1 MRTKMFYAIAI
12 AICGAVGMNSCT
24 KDYDDDLRIQRELIE
39 SNESNIKAELAA
51 YQTVIDNTIKQM
63 DIAYKN
69 SDEVIKQEMQAGFDL
84 AKRHLEEL
92 SNALN
97 TVKDELGAFK
107 GNYEEFKG
115 KYEEFKETVN
125 LALQFIETE
134 IDAINVKIADQDS
147 KITALDGRLI
157 TAEAAIADL
166 KAWKTL
172 AEGQLEELKN
182 SDTEN
187 KAAINDLEN
196 DVNTINSEI
205 SALETNYSNLEAAYK
220 AADDA
225 LAGRLDDFQTLVTTM
240 QSTLLENIADYK
252 DELKNAF
259 AEHKTAVQGELE
271 TLGTQLGGVVGN
283 VTTLTGR
290 ITDLEGKMSAA
301 EGDIDVV
308 EGKITAIETQMVAV
322 LTHTTDIANLKTNL
336 TVALRKIGALET
348 SLADKEAALKLLIKA
363 NDAAA
368 AANKTAIED
377 LEADIATL
385 NTNLG
390 DQRTELEAA
399 IAAAV
404 ANKVEQSDI
413 DNAINTLKADL
424 EGQITTAKTALES
437 QITTI
442 NGRLDALET
451 ADTQLGNRLT
461 TLEGKVANIE
471 NRIQAI
477 KWVPAFS
484 DGNLTLN
491 ATTDTGGAGAAAYTE
506 AKIEEQLYIT
516 CKDADIINKIV
527 APDSEYNVEVV
538 FNRVTASRAIEAS
551 PFGEPTVAEVVGTA
565 NVLQITL
572 VYDAGNLSD
581 LYTAYGSGPTTAL
594 TDMQIAIKISNTTTG
609 DMIMSEFAGVMIKND

>member
-1 MRTKMFYAIAI
+1 MTMRTKMFYAIAI

-39 SNESNIKAELAA
+39 SNESDIKAELAA

-271 TLGTQLGGVVGN
+271 SLGSQLGGVAGN

-290 ITDLEGKMSAA
+290 ITTLEGRIGAA
-301 EGDIDVV
+301 EGDIDEV
-308 EGKITAIETQMVAV
+308 EGKITAIETQMVVV

-336 TVALRKIGALET
+336 TTALGKIGALET

-363 NDAAA
+363 NEDAA

-390 DQRTELEAA
+390 NQRTELEAA
-399 IAAAV
+399 IATAV

-424 EGQITTAKTALES
+424 EGQITTAKTALEG

-442 NGRLDALET
+442 NGRLDALE
-451 ADTQLGNRLT
+451 AKDTELEGKLT

-477 KWVPAFS
+477 KWVPTFS

-491 ATTDTGGAGAAAYTE
+491 ATKDAPVSATTYTE

-516 CKDADIINKIV
+516 CNDADIINKIV
-527 APDSEYNVEVV
+527 AGNGYTVEVV
-538 FNRVTASRAIEAS
+538 FNRVAASRAIEAS
-551 PFGEPTVAEVVGTA
+551 PFGAVTVEAVPGVN
-565 NVLQITL
+565 NVLKITL
-572 VYDAGNLSD
+572 AYTDLSG
-581 LYTAYGSGPTTAL
+581 LFTTYNSFTAATL

-609 DMIMSEFAGVMIKND
+609 DMIMSEFAGVMIKNN

>member
-125 LALQFIETE
+125 LALQYIETE

-259 AEHKTAVQGELE
+259 AEHKNTVQNKLNEF
-271 TLGTQLGGVVGN
+271 GTQLGTVVSD
-283 VTTLTGR
+283 VATLTGR
-290 ITDLEGKMSAA
+290 ITTLEGRMGTA

-308 EGKITAIETQMVAV
+308 EGKITVLEAQMATVIS
-322 LTHTTDIANLKTNL
+322 HTTDIAGLKTNL
-336 TVALRKIGALET
+336 TAALGKIGALET
-348 SLADKEAALKLLIKA
+348 SLTDKEAALKLLIKD
-363 NDAAA
+363 NKDAA
-368 AANKTAIED
+368 AANKTAIEG
-377 LEADIATL
+377 LEADIETL

-399 IAAAV
+399 IATAV

-413 DNAINTLKADL
+413 DNAINALKANL
-424 EGQITTAKTALES
+424 EGQITTAKTALEG

-442 NGRLDALET
+442 NGRLDALE
-451 ADTQLGNRLT
+451 AKDTELEGKLT

-527 APDSEYNVEVV
+527 APDSEYNVEAV
-538 FNRVTASRAIEAS
+538 FNRVAASRAIEAS
-551 PFGEPTVAEVVGTA
+551 PFGAVTVEAVPGVD
-565 NVLQITL
+565 NVLKITL
-572 VYDAGNLSD
+572 AYTD
-581 LYTAYGSGPTTAL
+581 LAALFGTYGSGSTPTL

-609 DMIMSEFAGVMIKND
+609 DMIMSEFAGVMIKNN

>member
-39 SNESNIKAELAA
+39 NNESNIKAELAA

-92 SNALN
+92 GNALN
-97 TVKDELGAFK
+97 VVKDDLGAFK
-107 GNYEEFKG
+107 GN
-115 KYEEFKETVN
+115 YEEFKETVN
-125 LALQFIETE
+125 LALQVIETE

-220 AADDA
+220 AADLA
-225 LAGRLDDFQTLVTTM
+225 LTGRLDDFQTLVETM
-240 QSTLLENIADYK
+240 QSTLLENITAYK
-252 DELKNAF
+252 TDLQNAF
-259 AEHKTAVQGELE
+259 AEHKTAVEGELDALGAQ
-271 TLGTQLGGVVGN
+271 LGTVVSD
-283 VTTLTGR
+283 VATLTGK
-290 ITDLEGKMSAA
+290 ITTLEGRVGTA
-301 EGDIDVV
+301 
-308 EGKITAIETQMVAV
+308 EGKITVLEAQMATVIS
-322 LTHTTDIANLKTNL
+322 HTTDIADLKTNL
-336 TVALRKIGALET
+336 TTALGKIGALET
-348 SLADKEAALKLLIKA
+348 SLADKEAALQVLINA
-363 NDAAA
+363 NKDAA
-368 AANKTAIED
+368 AANKAEIET
-377 LEADIATL
+377 LKTEIATL
-385 NTNLG
+385 KTNLAE
-390 DQRTELEAA
+390 QKTELETA
-399 IAAAV
+399 IANAV

-413 DNAINTLKADL
+413 DSAINTLKTDL
-424 EGQITTAKTALES
+424 QGQID
-437 QITTI
+437 TI
-442 NGRLDALET
+442 NGTLT
-451 ADTQLGNRLT
+451 TLGNKDTELEGKLT
-461 TLEGKVANIE
+461 TLEGKVTNIE

-484 DGNLTLN
+484 DGKLTLN
-491 ATTDTGGAGAAAYTE
+491 AKKDTGGAAAYTE

-516 CKDADIINKIV
+516 CNDADIINKIV
-527 APDSEYNVEVV
+527 AGNGYTVEAV
-538 FNRVTASRAIEAS
+538 FNRVATSRAIEATS
-551 PFGEPTVAEVVGTA
+551 PFGAVTVEAVSGVN
-565 NVLQITL
+565 NVLKITME
-572 VYDAGNLSD
+572 YTDLSG
-581 LYTAYGSGPTTAL
+581 LFGTYGSGPTTAL

-609 DMIMSEFAGVMIKND
+609 DMIMSEFAGVMIKNN

>member
-220 AADDA
+220 AADVA

-290 ITDLEGKMSAA
+290 ITDLEGRMSAA

-322 LTHTTDIANLKTNL
+322 LTHTTDIADLKTNL
-336 TVALRKIGALET
+336 TVALGRIGALET
-348 SLADKEAALKLLIKA
+348 SLTDKEDALKLLIKA
-363 NDAAA
+363 NEDAA
-368 AANKTAIED
+368 AANKTAIEGLD
-377 LEADIATL
+377 AEINTL
-385 NTNLG
+385 KANLNN
-390 DQRTELEAA
+390 QKTELETA
-399 IAAAV
+399 IATAV

-424 EGQITTAKTALES
+424 EGQITTAKTALEG

-516 CKDADIINKIV
+516 CNDADIINKIV
-527 APDSEYNVEVV
+527 AGSDYTVEAV
-538 FNRVTASRAIEAS
+538 FNRVAASRAIEAS
-551 PFGEPTVAEVVGTA
+551 PFGAVTVEAVSGVN
-565 NVLQITL
+565 NVLKITME
-572 VYDAGNLSD
+572 YTDLSG
-581 LYTAYGSGPTTAL
+581 LFGTYGSGSTPTL

-609 DMIMSEFAGVMIKND
+609 DMIMSEFAGVMIKNN

>member
-69 SDEVIKQEMQAGFDL
+69 SDDVIKQEMQAGFDL

-92 SNALN
+92 GNALN
-97 TVKDELGAFK
+97 AVKDELGAFK

-125 LALQFIETE
+125 LALQYIETE

-196 DVNTINSEI
+196 DINTINSEI

-220 AADDA
+220 AADVA
-225 LAGRLDDFQTLVTTM
+225 LTGRLDGFETLVTNM
-240 QSTLLENIADYK
+240 QTALLDKIDVYRN
-252 DELKNAF
+252 ELKDAF
-259 AEHKTAVQGELE
+259 ADHKTAVEGELDA
-271 TLGTQLGGVVGN
+271 LGTQLGTVVSD
-283 VTTLTGR
+283 VATLTGK
-290 ITDLEGKMSAA
+290 ITTLEGRVGTA
-301 EGDIDVV
+301 
-308 EGKITAIETQMVAV
+308 EGKITALEAQMATVIS
-322 LTHTTDIANLKTNL
+322 HTTDIADLKTNL
-336 TVALRKIGALET
+336 TTALGKIGALET
-348 SLADKEAALKLLIKA
+348 SLADKEDALKLLIKA
-363 NDAAA
+363 NEDAA
-368 AANKTAIED
+368 AANKTAIEGLD
-377 LEADIATL
+377 ADIATL
-385 NTNLG
+385 NTNLAAQKT
-390 DQRTELEAA
+390 DLETA
-399 IAAAV
+399 IANAV
-404 ANKVEQSDI
+404 ADKVTTTALQSAI
-413 DNAINTLKADL
+413 DALKADL
-424 EGQITTAKTALES
+424 EG

-442 NGRLDALET
+442 NGRLDALE
-451 ADTQLGNRLT
+451 AKDTELEGKLT

-477 KWVPAFS
+477 KWVPAFT

-491 ATTDTGGAGAAAYTE
+491 ATKDVGGTTYAD

-516 CKDADIINKIV
+516 CNDADIINKIV
-527 APDSEYNVEVV
+527 AGSDYTVEAV
-538 FNRVTASRAIEAS
+538 FNRVAASRAIEAS
-551 PFGEPTVAEVVGTA
+551 PFGAVTVEAVPGVD
-565 NVLQITL
+565 NVLKITL
-572 VYDAGNLSD
+572 AYTD
-581 LYTAYGSGPTTAL
+581 LAALFGTYGGEVAPKL

-609 DMIMSEFAGVMIKND
+609 DMIMSEFAGVMIKNN

>member
-69 SDEVIKQEMQAGFDL
+69 SDEVIKQEMQSGFDL

-97 TVKDELGAFK
+97 TVKEDLGSLK
-107 GNYEEFKG
+107 GNYD
-115 KYEEFKETVN
+115 EFKETVN
-125 LALQFIETE
+125 LALQVIETE

-157 TAEAAIADL
+157 TAERTIEEL

-172 AEGQLEELKN
+172 AEGQLADLIRDN
-182 SDTEN
+182 
-187 KAAINDLEN
+187 AANETAIGNLRNDI
-196 DVNTINSEI
+196 NTINNEI
-205 SALETNYSNLEAAYK
+205 SALQTNYSSLKDAYK

-225 LAGRLDDFQTLVTTM
+225 LKERLDGFETLVTNM
-240 QSTLLENIADYK
+240 QTALLENITTHK
-252 DELKNAF
+252 TNLQNAF
-259 AEHKTAVQGELE
+259 AEHKNTVQNKLNEF
-271 TLGTQLGGVVGN
+271 GTQLGTVVSD
-283 VTTLTGR
+283 VATLTGR
-290 ITDLEGKMSAA
+290 ITTLEGRMGTA

-322 LTHTTDIANLKTNL
+322 LSHTTDIAGLKTNL
-336 TVALRKIGALET
+336 TAALGRIGTLET
-348 SLADKEAALKLLIKA
+348 SLTDKEAALKLLIKA
-363 NDAAA
+363 NEDAA
-368 AANKTAIED
+368 AANKTAIEG
-377 LEADIATL
+377 LEADIETL

-390 DQRTELEAA
+390 NQRTELEAA
-399 IAAAV
+399 IATAV

-413 DNAINTLKADL
+413 DNAINALKANL
-424 EGQITTAKTALES
+424 EGQITTAKTALEG
-437 QITTI
+437 QIATI

-477 KWVPAFS
+477 KWVPEFS

-491 ATTDTGGAGAAAYTE
+491 ATKDAGGTTYAD

-516 CKDADIINKIV
+516 CNDADIINKIV
-527 APDSEYNVEVV
+527 AGSDYTVEAV
-538 FNRVTASRAIEAS
+538 FNRVAASRAIEAS
-551 PFGEPTVAEVVGTA
+551 PFGAVTVEAVPGVD
-565 NVLQITL
+565 NVLKITL
-572 VYDAGNLSD
+572 AYTD
-581 LYTAYGSGPTTAL
+581 LAALFGTYGGEVAPKL

-609 DMIMSEFAGVMIKND
+609 DMIMSEFAGVMIKNN

>member
-1 MRTKMFYAIAI
+1 MTMRTKMFYAIAI

-39 SNESNIKAELAA
+39 SNESDIKAELAA

-92 SNALN
+92 GNALN
-97 TVKDELGAFK
+97 AVKDELGAFK

-220 AADDA
+220 AADVA
-225 LAGRLDDFQTLVTTM
+225 LTGRLDDFQTLVETM
-240 QSTLLENIADYK
+240 QTALLETITTHKTN
-252 DELKNAF
+252 LQNAF
-259 AEHKTAVQGELE
+259 AEHKNTVQNKLNEF
-271 TLGTQLGGVVGN
+271 GTQLGTVVSD
-283 VTTLTGR
+283 VATLTGR
-290 ITDLEGKMSAA
+290 ITTLEGKMSAA

-322 LTHTTDIANLKTNL
+322 LTHTTDIADLKTNL
-336 TVALRKIGALET
+336 TVALGKIGALET
-348 SLADKEAALKLLIKA
+348 SLADKEAALKLLIKD
-363 NDAAA
+363 NKDAAA
-368 AANKTAIED
+368 ANETAIEGLD
-377 LEADIATL
+377 AEINTL
-385 NTNLG
+385 KANLNN
-390 DQRTELEAA
+390 QKTELETA
-399 IAAAV
+399 IATAV

-413 DNAINTLKADL
+413 DNAINTLKTEL
-424 EGQITTAKTALES
+424 KGEITTVKNGLQGQITA
-437 QITTI
+437 I

-516 CKDADIINKIV
+516 CNDADIINKIV
-527 APDSEYNVEVV
+527 AGNGYAVEAV
-538 FNRVTASRAIEAS
+538 FNRVAASRAIEAS
-551 PFGEPTVAEVVGTA
+551 PFGAVTVEAVSGVN
-565 NVLQITL
+565 NVLKITME
-572 VYDAGNLSD
+572 YTDLSG
-581 LYTAYGSGPTTAL
+581 LFGTYGLGPTTAL

>member
-97 TVKDELGAFK
+97 TVKDELGVFK

-290 ITDLEGKMSAA
+290 INALEGKMSAA

-322 LTHTTDIANLKTNL
+322 LTHTTDIAGLKTNL
-336 TVALRKIGALET
+336 TAALGRIGTLET
-348 SLADKEAALKLLIKA
+348 SLTDKEAALKLLIKE
-363 NDAAA
+363 NKDAA
-368 AANKTAIED
+368 AANKAAIEG
-377 LEADIATL
+377 LKADIETL
-385 NTNLG
+385 NRNLA
-390 DQRTELEAA
+390 DQKTELVAA

-413 DNAINTLKADL
+413 DNAIDVLKTDL
-424 EGQITTAKTALES
+424 EGQITTAKTDLEG

-442 NGRLDALET
+442 NNTLT
-451 ADTQLGNRLT
+451 ALGNKDTELEGKLT
-461 TLEGKVANIE
+461 TLQGKITNIE

-484 DGNLTLN
+484 DGNLTLK
-491 ATTDTGGAGAAAYTE
+491 AKKEAGGAAYTE

-538 FNRVTASRAIEAS
+538 FNRVGTSRAIEES
-551 PFGEPTVAEVVGTA
+551 PFGEPTVAAVHGTA

-572 VYDAGNLSD
+572 AYTD
-581 LYTAYGSGPTTAL
+581 LAALFGTYGSGSTPTL

-609 DMIMSEFAGVMIKND
+609 DMIMSEFAGVMIKNN

>member
-92 SNALN
+92 GNALN
-97 TVKDELGAFK
+97 AVKDELGAFK

-125 LALQFIETE
+125 LALQYIETE

-196 DVNTINSEI
+196 DINTINSEI

-220 AADDA
+220 AADLA
-225 LAGRLDDFQTLVTTM
+225 LTGRLDDFQTLVETM
-240 QSTLLENIADYK
+240 QSTLLENITAYK
-252 DELKNAF
+252 TDLQNAF
-259 AEHKTAVQGELE
+259 AEHKTAVEGELDALGAQ
-271 TLGTQLGGVVGN
+271 LGTVVSD
-283 VTTLTGR
+283 VTALTGR
-290 ITDLEGKMSAA
+290 ITTLEGRIGTA

-308 EGKITAIETQMVAV
+308 EGKITALEAQMATVIS
-322 LTHTTDIANLKTNL
+322 HTTDIADLKTNL
-336 TVALRKIGALET
+336 TTALGKIGALET
-348 SLADKEAALKLLIKA
+348 SLADKEAALKLLIEA
-363 NDAAA
+363 NKDAA
-368 AANKTAIED
+368 AANKTAIEG

-385 NTNLG
+385 NTNLA
-390 DQRTELEAA
+390 DQRTALETA
-399 IAAAV
+399 ITNAV
-404 ANKVEQSDI
+404 ADKVTTTALQSAI
-413 DNAINTLKADL
+413 DALKADL
-424 EGQITTAKTALES
+424 EGQITNAKTALEG

-442 NGRLDALET
+442 NGRLDALE
-451 ADTQLGNRLT
+451 AKDTELEGKLT

-477 KWVPAFS
+477 KWVPAFT

-491 ATTDTGGAGAAAYTE
+491 AKKDDPVSATTYTE

-516 CKDADIINKIV
+516 CNDADIINKIV
-527 APDSEYNVEVV
+527 AGSDYTVEAV
-538 FNRVTASRAIEAS
+538 FNRVAASRAIEAS
-551 PFGEPTVAEVVGTA
+551 PFGAVTVEAVPGVN
-565 NVLQITL
+565 NVLKITME
-572 VYDAGNLSD
+572 YTDLSG
-581 LYTAYGSGPTTAL
+581 LFGTYGSGPTTAL

-609 DMIMSEFAGVMIKND
+609 DMIMSEFAGVMIKNN

>member
-39 SNESNIKAELAA
+39 NNESNIKAELAA

-97 TVKDELGAFK
+97 TVKEDLGSLK
-107 GNYEEFKG
+107 GNYD
-115 KYEEFKETVN
+115 EFKETVN
-125 LALQFIETE
+125 LALQVIETE

-220 AADDA
+220 AADLA
-225 LAGRLDDFQTLVTTM
+225 LTGRLDDFQTLVETM
-240 QSTLLENIADYK
+240 QSTLLENITAYK
-252 DELKNAF
+252 TDLQNAF
-259 AEHKTAVQGELE
+259 AEHKTAVEGELDALGAQ
-271 TLGTQLGGVVGN
+271 LGTVVSD
-283 VTTLTGR
+283 VTALTGR
-290 ITDLEGKMSAA
+290 ITTLEGRIGTA

-308 EGKITAIETQMVAV
+308 EGKITVLEAQMATVIS
-322 LTHTTDIANLKTNL
+322 HTTDIADLKTNL
-336 TVALRKIGALET
+336 TTALGKIGALET
-348 SLADKEAALKLLIKA
+348 SLADKEAALKLLIEA
-363 NDAAA
+363 NKDAA
-368 AANKTAIED
+368 AANKTAIEG

-385 NTNLG
+385 NTNLA
-390 DQRTELEAA
+390 DQRTALETA
-399 IAAAV
+399 ITNAV
-404 ANKVEQSDI
+404 ADKVTTTVLQSAI
-413 DNAINTLKADL
+413 DALKADL
-424 EGQITTAKTALES
+424 EGQITNAKTALEG

-442 NGRLDALET
+442 NGRLDALE
-451 ADTQLGNRLT
+451 AKDTELEGKLT

-491 ATTDTGGAGAAAYTE
+491 ATKDDPVSASAYTE

-516 CKDADIINKIV
+516 CNAADIINKIV
-527 APDSEYNVEVV
+527 AGNGYTVEAV
-538 FNRVTASRAIEAS
+538 FNRVAASRAIEAS
-551 PFGEPTVAEVVGTA
+551 PFGAVTVEAVLGVN
-565 NVLQITL
+565 NVLKITME
-572 VYDAGNLSD
+572 YTD
-581 LYTAYGSGPTTAL
+581 LPGLFGTYGSGPTTAL

-609 DMIMSEFAGVMIKND
+609 DMIMSEFAGVMIKNN

>member
-97 TVKDELGAFK
+97 TVKDELGVFK

-220 AADDA
+220 AADMA
-225 LAGRLDDFQTLVTTM
+225 LTGRLDDFQTLVTTM
-240 QSTLLENIADYK
+240 QSTLLENITAYK
-252 DELKNAF
+252 TELQNAF
-259 AEHKTAVQGELE
+259 ADHKTAVEGELDA
-271 TLGTQLGGVVGN
+271 LGTQLGTVVSD
-283 VTTLTGR
+283 VATLTGK
-290 ITDLEGKMSAA
+290 ITTLEGRVGTA
-301 EGDIDVV
+301 

-336 TVALRKIGALET
+336 TVALGKIGALET
-348 SLADKEAALKLLIKA
+348 SLADKEAALKLLIKD
-363 NDAAA
+363 NKDAAA
-368 AANKTAIED
+368 ANETAIEGLD
-377 LEADIATL
+377 AEINTL
-385 NTNLG
+385 KANLNN
-390 DQRTELEAA
+390 QKTELETA
-399 IAAAV
+399 IATAV

-413 DNAINTLKADL
+413 DNAINTLKTELKGEITTVKNDL
-424 EGQITTAKTALES
+424 QGQITA
-437 QITTI
+437 I

-491 ATTDTGGAGAAAYTE
+491 AKKDTGGAGAGTYTE

-516 CKDADIINKIV
+516 CKDADIIDKIV
-527 APDSEYNVEVV
+527 AAESNYNVEVV

-609 DMIMSEFAGVMIKND
+609 DMIMSEFAGVMIKNN

>member
-97 TVKDELGAFK
+97 AVKDELGAFK

-220 AADDA
+220 AADLA
-225 LAGRLDDFQTLVTTM
+225 LTGRLDDFQTLVETM
-240 QSTLLENIADYK
+240 QSTLLENITAYK
-252 DELKNAF
+252 TDLQNAF
-259 AEHKTAVQGELE
+259 AEHKTAVEGELDALGAQ
-271 TLGTQLGGVVGN
+271 LGTVVSD
-283 VTTLTGR
+283 VTALTGR
-290 ITDLEGKMSAA
+290 ITTLEGRIGTA

-308 EGKITAIETQMVAV
+308 EGKITALEAQMATVIS
-322 LTHTTDIANLKTNL
+322 HTTDIADLKTNL
-336 TVALRKIGALET
+336 TTALGKIGALET
-348 SLADKEAALKLLIKA
+348 SLADKEAALKLLIEA
-363 NDAAA
+363 NKDAA
-368 AANKTAIED
+368 AANKTAIEG

-385 NTNLG
+385 NTNLA
-390 DQRTELEAA
+390 DQRTALETA
-399 IAAAV
+399 ITNAV
-404 ANKVEQSDI
+404 ADKVTTTALQSAI
-413 DNAINTLKADL
+413 DALKADL
-424 EGQITTAKTALES
+424 EGQITNAKTALEG

-442 NGRLDALET
+442 NGRLDALE
-451 ADTQLGNRLT
+451 AKDTELEGKLT

-477 KWVPAFS
+477 KWVPAFT

-491 ATTDTGGAGAAAYTE
+491 ATKDVGGTTYAD

-516 CKDADIINKIV
+516 CNDADIINNIL
-527 APDSEYNVEVV
+527 AAESNYNVEVV

-551 PFGEPTVAEVVGTA
+551 PFGEPTVAEVTGTA

-581 LYTAYGSGPTTAL
+581 LYTAYGSETTATL

-609 DMIMSEFAGVMIKND
+609 DMIMSEFAGVMIKNI

>member
-39 SNESNIKAELAA
+39 NNESNIKAELAA

-92 SNALN
+92 GNALN
-97 TVKDELGAFK
+97 VVKDDLGAFK
-107 GNYEEFKG
+107 GN
-115 KYEEFKETVN
+115 YEEFKETVN
-125 LALQFIETE
+125 LALQVIETE

-220 AADDA
+220 AADLA
-225 LAGRLDDFQTLVTTM
+225 LTGRLDDFQTLVETM
-240 QSTLLENIADYK
+240 QSTLLENITAYK
-252 DELKNAF
+252 TDLQNAF
-259 AEHKTAVQGELE
+259 AEHKTAVEGELDALGAQ
-271 TLGTQLGGVVGN
+271 LGTVVSD
-283 VTTLTGR
+283 VATLTGK
-290 ITDLEGKMSAA
+290 ITTLEGRVGTA
-301 EGDIDVV
+301 
-308 EGKITAIETQMVAV
+308 EGKITVLEAQMATVIS
-322 LTHTTDIANLKTNL
+322 HTTDIADLKTNL
-336 TVALRKIGALET
+336 TTALGKIGALET
-348 SLADKEAALKLLIKA
+348 SLADKEAALKLLIEA
-363 NDAAA
+363 NKDAA
-368 AANKTAIED
+368 AANKTAIEG

-385 NTNLG
+385 NTNLA
-390 DQRTELEAA
+390 DQRTALETA
-399 IAAAV
+399 ITNAV
-404 ANKVEQSDI
+404 ADKVTTTALQSAI
-413 DNAINTLKADL
+413 DALKADL
-424 EGQITTAKTALES
+424 EGQITTAKNDLEG

-442 NGRLDALET
+442 NGRLDALE
-451 ADTQLGNRLT
+451 AKDTELEGKLT

-477 KWVPAFS
+477 KWVPEFS
-484 DGNLTLN
+484 DGNLTLKATKDN
-491 ATTDTGGAGAAAYTE
+491 PVSATTYTE

-516 CKDADIINKIV
+516 CNDADIINKIV
-527 APDSEYNVEVV
+527 AGNGYTVEAV
-538 FNRVTASRAIEAS
+538 FNRVAASRAIEAS
-551 PFGEPTVAEVVGTA
+551 PFGAPTVAEVTGTA
-565 NVLQITL
+565 NVLKITL
-572 VYDAGNLSD
+572 LYKADNLAA
-581 LYTAYGSGPTTAL
+581 LFTTYGSASTATL

-609 DMIMSEFAGVMIKND
+609 DMIMSEFAGIMIKNN

>member
-92 SNALN
+92 GNALN
-97 TVKDELGAFK
+97 AVKDELGAFK

-125 LALQFIETE
+125 LALQYIETE

-240 QSTLLENIADYK
+240 QSTLLDKIDVYRN
-252 DELKNAF
+252 ELKDAF
-259 AEHKTAVQGELE
+259 AAHKTAVQGELE

-290 ITDLEGKMSAA
+290 INALEGKMSAA

-308 EGKITAIETQMVAV
+308 EGKITALETQMATVIS
-322 LTHTTDIANLKTNL
+322 HTTDIANLKTNL
-336 TVALRKIGALET
+336 TAALGKIGALET

-363 NDAAA
+363 NEDAA
-368 AANKTAIED
+368 AANKTAIEG

-385 NTNLG
+385 NTNLAAQKT
-390 DQRTELEAA
+390 DLETA
-399 IAAAV
+399 IANAD
-404 ANKVEQSDI
+404 KVTTTALQSAI
-413 DNAINTLKADL
+413 DALKADL
-424 EGQITTAKTALES
+424 EG

-442 NGRLDALET
+442 NGRLDALE
-451 ADTQLGNRLT
+451 AKDTELEGKLT

-477 KWVPAFS
+477 KWVPAFT

-491 ATTDTGGAGAAAYTE
+491 ATKDVGGTTYAD

-516 CKDADIINKIV
+516 CNDADIINKIV
-527 APDSEYNVEVV
+527 AGSDYTVEAV
-538 FNRVTASRAIEAS
+538 FNRVAASRAIEAS
-551 PFGEPTVAEVVGTA
+551 PFGAVTVEAVPGVD
-565 NVLQITL
+565 NVLKITL
-572 VYDAGNLSD
+572 AYTD
-581 LYTAYGSGPTTAL
+581 LAALFGTYGGEVAPKL

-609 DMIMSEFAGVMIKND
+609 DMIMSEFAGVMIKNN

>member
-290 ITDLEGKMSAA
+290 INALEGKMSAA

-308 EGKITAIETQMVAV
+308 EGKITALETQMATVIS
-322 LTHTTDIANLKTNL
+322 HTTDIANLKTNL
-336 TVALRKIGALET
+336 TVALGKIGALET

-363 NDAAA
+363 NEDAA

-413 DNAINTLKADL
+413 NDAINTLKTDL
-424 EGQITTAKTALES
+424 EGQITTAKTDLEGR
-437 QITTI
+437 ITTI
-442 NGRLDALET
+442 NNTLT
-451 ADTQLGNRLT
+451 TLGNKDTELEGKLT

-477 KWVPAFS
+477 KWVPAFT

-491 ATTDTGGAGAAAYTE
+491 ATKDTGGAAAYTE

-516 CKDADIINKIV
+516 CNDADIINNIL
-527 APDSEYNVEVV
+527 AAESNYNVEVV

-609 DMIMSEFAGVMIKND
+609 DMIMSEFAGVMIKNN

>member
-97 TVKDELGAFK
+97 TVKDELGVFK

-290 ITDLEGKMSAA
+290 ITDLEGRMSAA

-322 LTHTTDIANLKTNL
+322 LTHTTDIADLKTNL
-336 TVALRKIGALET
+336 TVALGKIGALET

-363 NDAAA
+363 NEDAA
-368 AANKTAIED
+368 AANKTAIEGLD
-377 LEADIATL
+377 AEINTL
-385 NTNLG
+385 KANLNN
-390 DQRTELEAA
+390 QKTELETA
-399 IAAAV
+399 IATAV

-413 DNAINTLKADL
+413 DNAINTLKTELKGEITTVKNDL
-424 EGQITTAKTALES
+424 QGQITA
-437 QITTI
+437 I

-477 KWVPAFS
+477 KWVPAFT

-516 CKDADIINKIV
+516 CNDADIINKIV
-527 APDSEYNVEVV
+527 AGNGYAVEAV
-538 FNRVTASRAIEAS
+538 FNRVAASRAIEAS
-551 PFGEPTVAEVVGTA
+551 PFGAVTVEAVSGVN
-565 NVLQITL
+565 NVLKITME
-572 VYDAGNLSD
+572 YTDLSG
-581 LYTAYGSGPTTAL
+581 LFGTYGSGSTTAL

-609 DMIMSEFAGVMIKND
+609 DMIMSEFAGVMIKNN

>member
-92 SNALN
+92 GNALN
-97 TVKDELGAFK
+97 AVKDELGAFK

-125 LALQFIETE
+125 LALQYIETE

-196 DVNTINSEI
+196 DINTINSEI

-220 AADDA
+220 AADVA
-225 LAGRLDDFQTLVTTM
+225 LTGRLDDFQTLVTTM
-240 QSTLLENIADYK
+240 QSTLLENITAYK
-252 DELKNAF
+252 TELKNAF
-259 AEHKTAVQGELE
+259 DEHKAAVQDKLNDFGS
-271 TLGTQLGGVVGN
+271 QLGDVIAD
-283 VTTLTGR
+283 VTTLTGK
-290 ITDLEGKMSAA
+290 IAGLEGRMGTAESDIAA
-301 EGDIDVV
+301 L
-308 EGKITAIETQMVAV
+308 ETQMATV
-322 LTHTTDIANLKTNL
+322 LGYATDITSLRNDL
-336 TVALRKIGALET
+336 TIAVGRISALET
-348 SLADKEAALKLLIKA
+348 NLATKEAALQVLINA
-363 NDAAA
+363 NKDAA
-368 AANKTAIED
+368 AANKAEIET
-377 LEADIATL
+377 LKTEIATL
-385 NTNLG
+385 KTNLAE
-390 DQRTELEAA
+390 QKTELETA
-399 IAAAV
+399 IANAV

-413 DNAINTLKADL
+413 DSAINTLKTDL
-424 EGQITTAKTALES
+424 QGQID
-437 QITTI
+437 TI
-442 NGRLDALET
+442 NGTLT
-451 ADTQLGNRLT
+451 TLGNKDTELGNKLT
-461 TLEGKVANIE
+461 TLESKVTNIE

-491 ATTDTGGAGAAAYTE
+491 AKKDTGGTGSGTYTE

-538 FNRVTASRAIEAS
+538 FNRVGTSRAIEAS
-551 PFGEPTVAEVVGTA
+551 PFGEPTVEADTD
-565 NVLQITL
+565 NVLKITL
-572 VYDAGNLSD
+572 EYTGNLSD
-581 LYTAYGSGPTTAL
+581 LYTTYGSETAATL
-594 TDMQIAIKISNTTTG
+594 TEMQIAIKISNTTTG
-609 DMIMSEFAGVMIKND
+609 DMIMSEFAGVMIKNI

>member
-92 SNALN
+92 GNALN
-97 TVKDELGAFK
+97 AVKDELGAFK

-125 LALQFIETE
+125 LALQYIETE
-134 IDAINVKIADQDS
+134 IDAINRKIADQDN

-240 QSTLLENIADYK
+240 QSTLLENITAYK
-252 DELKNAF
+252 TELKNAF
-259 AEHKTAVQGELE
+259 DEHKAAVQDKLNDFGS
-271 TLGTQLGGVVGN
+271 QLGDVIAD
-283 VTTLTGR
+283 VTTLTGK
-290 ITDLEGKMSAA
+290 IAGLEGRMGTAESDIAA
-301 EGDIDVV
+301 L
-308 EGKITAIETQMVAV
+308 ETQMATV
-322 LTHTTDIANLKTNL
+322 LGYATDITSLRNDL
-336 TVALRKIGALET
+336 TIAVGRISALET
-348 SLADKEAALKLLIKA
+348 NLATKEAALQVLINA
-363 NDAAA
+363 NKDAA
-368 AANKTAIED
+368 AANKAEIET
-377 LEADIATL
+377 LKTEIATL
-385 NTNLG
+385 KTNLAE
-390 DQRTELEAA
+390 QKTELETA
-399 IAAAV
+399 IANAV

-413 DNAINTLKADL
+413 DSAINTLKTDL
-424 EGQITTAKTALES
+424 QGQID
-437 QITTI
+437 TI
-442 NGRLDALET
+442 NGTLT
-451 ADTQLGNRLT
+451 TLGNKDTELEGKLT
-461 TLEGKVANIE
+461 TLEGKVTNIE

-477 KWVPAFS
+477 KWVPAFT

-491 ATTDTGGAGAAAYTE
+491 ATKDVGGTTYAD

-516 CKDADIINKIV
+516 CNDADIINKIV
-527 APDSEYNVEVV
+527 AGSDYTVEAV
-538 FNRVTASRAIEAS
+538 FNRVAASRAIEAS
-551 PFGEPTVAEVVGTA
+551 PFGAVTVEAVPGVD
-565 NVLQITL
+565 NVLKITL
-572 VYDAGNLSD
+572 AYTD
-581 LYTAYGSGPTTAL
+581 LAALFGTYGGEVAPKL

-609 DMIMSEFAGVMIKND
+609 DMIMSEFAGVMIKNN

>member
-92 SNALN
+92 GNALN
-97 TVKDELGAFK
+97 AVKDELGAFK

-125 LALQFIETE
+125 LALQYIETE

-196 DVNTINSEI
+196 DINTINSEI

-220 AADDA
+220 AADMA
-225 LAGRLDDFQTLVTTM
+225 LTGRLDDFQTLVKTM
-240 QSTLLENIADYK
+240 QTTLLDKIDVYRN
-252 DELKNAF
+252 ELKDAF
-259 AEHKTAVQGELE
+259 AAHKTAVQGELE
-271 TLGTQLGGVVGN
+271 TLGTQLGVVVGN

-290 ITDLEGKMSAA
+290 ITDLEGRMSAA

-308 EGKITAIETQMVAV
+308 EGKITAIETQMATVIS
-322 LTHTTDIANLKTNL
+322 HTTDIANLKTNL
-336 TVALRKIGALET
+336 TAALGKIGALET

-363 NDAAA
+363 NEDAA

-385 NTNLG
+385 NTNLAAQKT
-390 DQRTELEAA
+390 DLETA
-399 IAAAV
+399 IANAV
-404 ANKVEQSDI
+404 ADKVTTTALQS
-413 DNAINTLKADL
+413 AINALKADL
-424 EGQITTAKTALES
+424 EG

-442 NGRLDALET
+442 NGRLDALE
-451 ADTQLGNRLT
+451 AKDTELEGKLT

-477 KWVPAFS
+477 KWVPAFT

-491 ATTDTGGAGAAAYTE
+491 ATKDVGGTTYAD

-516 CKDADIINKIV
+516 CNDADIINKIV
-527 APDSEYNVEVV
+527 AGSDYTVEAV
-538 FNRVTASRAIEAS
+538 FNRVAASRAIEAS
-551 PFGEPTVAEVVGTA
+551 PFGAVTVEAVPGVD
-565 NVLQITL
+565 NVLKITL
-572 VYDAGNLSD
+572 AYTD
-581 LYTAYGSGPTTAL
+581 LAALFGTYGGEVAPKL

-609 DMIMSEFAGVMIKND
+609 DMIMSEFAGVMIKNN

>member
-196 DVNTINSEI
+196 DINTINSGI

-220 AADDA
+220 AADVA
-225 LAGRLDDFQTLVTTM
+225 LTGRLDDFQTLVETM
-240 QSTLLENIADYK
+240 QTALLETITTHKTN
-252 DELKNAF
+252 LQNAF
-259 AEHKTAVQGELE
+259 AEHKNTVQNKLNEF
-271 TLGTQLGGVVGN
+271 GTQLGTVVSD
-283 VTTLTGR
+283 VATLTGR
-290 ITDLEGKMSAA
+290 ITTLEGRMGTA

-322 LTHTTDIANLKTNL
+322 LTHTTDIADLKTNL
-336 TVALRKIGALET
+336 TVALGRIGALET
-348 SLADKEAALKLLIKA
+348 SLTDKEDALKLLIEA
-363 NDAAA
+363 NKGAA
-368 AANKTAIED
+368 AANKTAIEG

-385 NTNLG
+385 NTNLVA
-390 DQRTELEAA
+390 QKTELETA
-399 IAAAV
+399 
-404 ANKVEQSDI
+404 I
-413 DNAINTLKADL
+413 DNAVADKVTTSNLQSAIDALKTDL
-424 EGQITTAKTALES
+424 EGQITTAKTALEG

-442 NGRLDALET
+442 NGRLDALE
-451 ADTQLGNRLT
+451 AKDTELEGKLT
-461 TLEGKVANIE
+461 TLEGKVASIE

-516 CKDADIINKIV
+516 CNDADIINKIV
-527 APDSEYNVEVV
+527 AGNGYTVEAV
-538 FNRVTASRAIEAS
+538 FNRVATSRAIEATS
-551 PFGEPTVAEVVGTA
+551 PFGAVTVEAVSGVN
-565 NVLQITL
+565 NVLKITME
-572 VYDAGNLSD
+572 YTDLSG
-581 LYTAYGSGPTTAL
+581 LFGTYGSGSTPTL

-609 DMIMSEFAGVMIKND
+609 DMIMSEFAGVMIKNN

>member
-39 SNESNIKAELAA
+39 NNESNIKAELTA

-92 SNALN
+92 GNALN
-97 TVKDELGAFK
+97 AVKDELGAFK

-125 LALQFIETE
+125 LALQYIETE

-271 TLGTQLGGVVGN
+271 SLGSQLGGVVGN

-336 TVALRKIGALET
+336 TVALGKIGALET

-363 NDAAA
+363 NEDAA

-390 DQRTELEAA
+390 NQRTELEAA
-399 IAAAV
+399 IATAV

-424 EGQITTAKTALES
+424 EGQITNAKTALEG

-442 NGRLDALET
+442 NGRLDALE
-451 ADTQLGNRLT
+451 AKDTELGNKLT

-491 ATTDTGGAGAAAYTE
+491 ATKDDPVSASAYTE

-516 CKDADIINKIV
+516 CNAADIINKIV
-527 APDSEYNVEVV
+527 AGNGYTVEAV
-538 FNRVTASRAIEAS
+538 FNRVAASRAIEAS
-551 PFGEPTVAEVVGTA
+551 PFGAVTVEAVPGVD
-565 NVLQITL
+565 NVLKITL
-572 VYDAGNLSD
+572 AYTDLPGLFGTYAGEI
-581 LYTAYGSGPTTAL
+581 APKL
-594 TDMQIAIKISNTTTG
+594 TDMQIAIRISNTTTG
-609 DMIMSEFAGVMIKND
+609 DMIMSEFAGVMIKNN

>member
-92 SNALN
+92 GNALN
-97 TVKDELGAFK
+97 AVKDELGAFK

-125 LALQFIETE
+125 LALQYIETE

-240 QSTLLENIADYK
+240 QSTLLENITAYK
-252 DELKNAF
+252 TELQNAF
-259 AEHKTAVQGELE
+259 ADHKTAVEGELDA
-271 TLGTQLGGVVGN
+271 LGTQLGTVVSD
-283 VTTLTGR
+283 VATLTGK
-290 ITDLEGKMSAA
+290 ITTLEGRVGTA
-301 EGDIDVV
+301 
-308 EGKITAIETQMVAV
+308 EGKITALEAQMATVIS
-322 LTHTTDIANLKTNL
+322 HTTDIADLKTNL
-336 TVALRKIGALET
+336 TAALGKIGALET

-363 NDAAA
+363 NEDAA
-368 AANKTAIED
+368 AANKTAIEG

-385 NTNLG
+385 NTNLAAQKT
-390 DQRTELEAA
+390 DLETA
-399 IAAAV
+399 IANAV
-404 ANKVEQSDI
+404 ADKVTTTALQSAI
-413 DNAINTLKADL
+413 DALKADL
-424 EGQITTAKTALES
+424 EG

-442 NGRLDALET
+442 NGRLDALE
-451 ADTQLGNRLT
+451 AKDTELEGKLT

-477 KWVPAFS
+477 KWVPAFT

-491 ATTDTGGAGAAAYTE
+491 ATKDVGGTTYTE

-516 CKDADIINKIV
+516 CNDADIINKIV
-527 APDSEYNVEVV
+527 AGNGYTVEAV
-538 FNRVTASRAIEAS
+538 FNRVAASRAIEAS
-551 PFGEPTVAEVVGTA
+551 PFGAVTVEAVPGVD
-565 NVLQITL
+565 NVLKITL
-572 VYDAGNLSD
+572 AYTD
-581 LYTAYGSGPTTAL
+581 LAVLFGTYGGEVAPKL

-609 DMIMSEFAGVMIKND
+609 DMIMSEFAGVMIKNN

>member
-92 SNALN
+92 GNALN
-97 TVKDELGAFK
+97 AVKDELGAFK

-125 LALQFIETE
+125 LALQYIETE

-290 ITDLEGKMSAA
+290 ITDLEGRMSAA

-308 EGKITAIETQMVAV
+308 EGKITALETQMATVIS
-322 LTHTTDIANLKTNL
+322 HTTDIANLKTNL
-336 TVALRKIGALET
+336 TAALGKIGALET

-363 NDAAA
+363 NEDAA
-368 AANKTAIED
+368 AANKTAIEG

-385 NTNLG
+385 NTNLAAQKT
-390 DQRTELEAA
+390 DLETA
-399 IAAAV
+399 IANAV
-404 ANKVEQSDI
+404 ADKVTTTALQSAI
-413 DNAINTLKADL
+413 DALKADL
-424 EGQITTAKTALES
+424 EG

-442 NGRLDALET
+442 NGRLDALE
-451 ADTQLGNRLT
+451 AKDTELEGKLT

-477 KWVPAFS
+477 KWVPAFT

-491 ATTDTGGAGAAAYTE
+491 ATKDVGGTTYAD

-516 CKDADIINKIV
+516 CNDADIINKIV
-527 APDSEYNVEVV
+527 AGSDYTVEAV
-538 FNRVTASRAIEAS
+538 FNRVAASRAIEAS
-551 PFGEPTVAEVVGTA
+551 PFGAVTVEAVPGVD
-565 NVLQITL
+565 NVLKITL
-572 VYDAGNLSD
+572 AYTD
-581 LYTAYGSGPTTAL
+581 LAALFGTYGGEVASKL

-609 DMIMSEFAGVMIKND
+609 DMIMSEFAGVMIKNI

>member
-69 SDEVIKQEMQAGFDL
+69 SDDVIKQEMQAGFDL

-92 SNALN
+92 GNALN
-97 TVKDELGAFK
+97 AVKDELGAFK

-125 LALQFIETE
+125 LALQYIETE

-147 KITALDGRLI
+147 KITALGGRLI

-196 DVNTINSEI
+196 DINTINSEI

-220 AADDA
+220 AADVA
-225 LAGRLDDFQTLVTTM
+225 LTGRLDGFETM
-240 QSTLLENIADYK
+240 QTALLENITDYK
-252 DELKNAF
+252 DELKIAF
-259 AEHKTAVQGELE
+259 ADHKTAVEGELDA
-271 TLGTQLGGVVGN
+271 LGTQLGTVVSD
-283 VTTLTGR
+283 VATLTGK
-290 ITDLEGKMSAA
+290 ITTLEGRVGTA
-301 EGDIDVV
+301 
-308 EGKITAIETQMVAV
+308 EGKITALEAQMATVIS
-322 LTHTTDIANLKTNL
+322 HTTDIADLKTNL
-336 TVALRKIGALET
+336 TAALGKIGALET

-363 NDAAA
+363 NEDAA
-368 AANKTAIED
+368 AANKTAIEG

-385 NTNLG
+385 NTNLAAQKT
-390 DQRTELEAA
+390 DLETA
-399 IAAAV
+399 IANAV
-404 ANKVEQSDI
+404 ADKVTTTALQSAI
-413 DNAINTLKADL
+413 DALKADL
-424 EGQITTAKTALES
+424 EGQITTAKTALEG

-461 TLEGKVANIE
+461 TLEGKVTNIE

-491 ATTDTGGAGAAAYTE
+491 ATKDVGGTTYAD

-516 CKDADIINKIV
+516 CNDADIINKIV
-527 APDSEYNVEVV
+527 AGNGYTVEAV
-538 FNRVTASRAIEAS
+538 FNRVAASRAIEAS
-551 PFGEPTVAEVVGTA
+551 PFGAVTVEAVPGVD
-565 NVLQITL
+565 NVLKITL
-572 VYDAGNLSD
+572 AYTD
-581 LYTAYGSGPTTAL
+581 LAALFGTYGGEVAPKL

-609 DMIMSEFAGVMIKND
+609 DMIMSEFAGVMIKNN

>member
-97 TVKDELGAFK
+97 TVKEDLGSLK
-107 GNYEEFKG
+107 GNYD
-115 KYEEFKETVN
+115 EFKETVN
-125 LALQFIETE
+125 LALQVIETE

-220 AADDA
+220 AADMA
-225 LAGRLDDFQTLVTTM
+225 LTGRLDDFQTLVTTM
-240 QSTLLENIADYK
+240 QSTLLENITAYK
-252 DELKNAF
+252 TELQNAF
-259 AEHKTAVQGELE
+259 ADHKTAVEGELDA
-271 TLGTQLGGVVGN
+271 LGTQLGTVVSE
-283 VTTLTGR
+283 VATLTGK
-290 ITDLEGKMSAA
+290 ITTLEGRVGTA
-301 EGDIDVV
+301 
-308 EGKITAIETQMVAV
+308 EGKIIALEAQMATVIS
-322 LTHTTDIANLKTNL
+322 HTTDIADLKTNL
-336 TVALRKIGALET
+336 TAALGKIGALET

-363 NDAAA
+363 NEDAA
-368 AANKTAIED
+368 AANKTAIEG

-385 NTNLG
+385 NTNLAAQKT
-390 DQRTELEAA
+390 DLETA
-399 IAAAV
+399 IANAV
-404 ANKVEQSDI
+404 ADKVTTTALQSAI
-413 DNAINTLKADL
+413 DALKADL
-424 EGQITTAKTALES
+424 EG

-442 NGRLDALET
+442 NGRLDALE
-451 ADTQLGNRLT
+451 AKDTE
-461 TLEGKVANIE
+461 LEGKVANIE

-477 KWVPAFS
+477 KWVPAFT

-491 ATTDTGGAGAAAYTE
+491 ATKDVGGTTYAD

-516 CKDADIINKIV
+516 CNDADIINKIV
-527 APDSEYNVEVV
+527 AGNGYAVEAV
-538 FNRVTASRAIEAS
+538 FNRVAASRAIEAS
-551 PFGEPTVAEVVGTA
+551 PFGAVTVEAVPGVD
-565 NVLQITL
+565 NVLKITL
-572 VYDAGNLSD
+572 AYTD
-581 LYTAYGSGPTTAL
+581 LAALFGTYGGEVAPKL

-609 DMIMSEFAGVMIKND
+609 DMIMSEFAGVMIKNN

>member
-1 MRTKMFYAIAI
+1 MTMRTKMFYAIAI

-97 TVKDELGAFK
+97 TVKEDLGSLK
-107 GNYEEFKG
+107 GNYD
-115 KYEEFKETVN
+115 EFKETVN
-125 LALQFIETE
+125 LALQVIETE

-220 AADDA
+220 AADMA
-225 LAGRLDDFQTLVTTM
+225 LTGRLDDFQTLVTTM
-240 QSTLLENIADYK
+240 QSTLLENITAYK
-252 DELKNAF
+252 TELQNAF
-259 AEHKTAVQGELE
+259 ADHKTAVEGELDA
-271 TLGTQLGGVVGN
+271 LGTQLGTVVSD
-283 VTTLTGR
+283 VATLTGK
-290 ITDLEGKMSAA
+290 ITTLEGRVGTA
-301 EGDIDVV
+301 
-308 EGKITAIETQMVAV
+308 EGKITALEAQMATVIS
-322 LTHTTDIANLKTNL
+322 HTTDIADLKTNL
-336 TVALRKIGALET
+336 TAALGKIGALET

-363 NDAAA
+363 NEDAA

-399 IAAAV
+399 IATAV

-413 DNAINTLKADL
+413 DNAINTLKTELKGEITTVKNDL
-424 EGQITTAKTALES
+424 QGQITA
-437 QITTI
+437 I

-516 CKDADIINKIV
+516 CNDADIINKIV
-527 APDSEYNVEVV
+527 AGSDYTVEAV
-538 FNRVTASRAIEAS
+538 FNRVAASRAIEAS
-551 PFGEPTVAEVVGTA
+551 PFGAVTVEAVSGVN
-565 NVLQITL
+565 NVLKITME
-572 VYDAGNLSD
+572 YTDLSG
-581 LYTAYGSGPTTAL
+581 LFGTYGSGSTPTL

-609 DMIMSEFAGVMIKND
+609 DMIMSEFAGVMIKNN

>member
-1 MRTKMFYAIAI
+1 MTMRTKMFYAIAI

-97 TVKDELGAFK
+97 TVKEDLGSLK
-107 GNYEEFKG
+107 GNYD
-115 KYEEFKETVN
+115 EFKETVN
-125 LALQFIETE
+125 LALQVIETE

-220 AADDA
+220 AADMA
-225 LAGRLDDFQTLVTTM
+225 LTGRLDDFQTLVTTM
-240 QSTLLENIADYK
+240 QSTLLENITAYK
-252 DELKNAF
+252 TELQNAF
-259 AEHKTAVQGELE
+259 ADHKTAVEGELDA
-271 TLGTQLGGVVGN
+271 LGTQLGTVVSD
-283 VTTLTGR
+283 VATLTGK
-290 ITDLEGKMSAA
+290 ITTLEGRVGTA
-301 EGDIDVV
+301 

-336 TVALRKIGALET
+336 TVALGKIGALET

-363 NDAAA
+363 NEDAA

-385 NTNLG
+385 NTNLVAQKT
-390 DQRTELEAA
+390 DLETA
-399 IAAAV
+399 IANAV
-404 ANKVEQSDI
+404 ADKVTTTALQSAI
-413 DNAINTLKADL
+413 DALKADL
-424 EGQITTAKTALES
+424 EG

-442 NGRLDALET
+442 NGRLDALE
-451 ADTQLGNRLT
+451 AKDTELEGKLT

-477 KWVPAFS
+477 KWVPVFS

-491 ATTDTGGAGAAAYTE
+491 ATKDVGSSTYTE

-516 CKDADIINKIV
+516 CNDADIINNIL
-527 APDSEYNVEVV
+527 AAESNYNVEVV

-581 LYTAYGSGPTTAL
+581 LYTAYGSGSTPTL

-609 DMIMSEFAGVMIKND
+609 DMIMSEFAGVMIKNN

>member
-39 SNESNIKAELAA
+39 NNESNIKAELAA

-92 SNALN
+92 GNALN
-97 TVKDELGAFK
+97 VVKDDLGAFK
-107 GNYEEFKG
+107 GN
-115 KYEEFKETVN
+115 YEEFKETVN
-125 LALQFIETE
+125 LALQVIETE

-220 AADDA
+220 AADMA
-225 LAGRLDDFQTLVTTM
+225 LTGRLDDFQTLVTTM
-240 QSTLLENIADYK
+240 QSTLLENITAYK
-252 DELKNAF
+252 TELQNAF
-259 AEHKTAVQGELE
+259 ADHKTAVEGELDA
-271 TLGTQLGGVVGN
+271 LGTQLGTVVSD
-283 VTTLTGR
+283 VTALTGR
-290 ITDLEGKMSAA
+290 ITTLEGRVGTA
-301 EGDIDVV
+301 
-308 EGKITAIETQMVAV
+308 EGKITALEAQMATVIS
-322 LTHTTDIANLKTNL
+322 HTTDIADLKTNL
-336 TVALRKIGALET
+336 TAALGKIGALET
-348 SLADKEAALKLLIKA
+348 SLADKEAALKLLIEA
-363 NDAAA
+363 NKDAA
-368 AANKTAIED
+368 AANKTAIEG

-385 NTNLG
+385 NTNLAAQKT
-390 DQRTELEAA
+390 DLETA
-399 IAAAV
+399 IANAV
-404 ANKVEQSDI
+404 ADKVTTTALQSAI
-413 DNAINTLKADL
+413 DALKADL
-424 EGQITTAKTALES
+424 EG

-442 NGRLDALET
+442 NGRLDALE
-451 ADTQLGNRLT
+451 AKDTELEGKLT

-477 KWVPAFS
+477 KWVPAFT

-491 ATTDTGGAGAAAYTE
+491 ATKDVGGTTYAD

-516 CKDADIINKIV
+516 CNDADIINKIV
-527 APDSEYNVEVV
+527 AGNGYAVEAV
-538 FNRVTASRAIEAS
+538 FNRVAASRAIEAS
-551 PFGEPTVAEVVGTA
+551 PFGAVTVEAVPGVD
-565 NVLQITL
+565 NVLKITL
-572 VYDAGNLSD
+572 AYTD
-581 LYTAYGSGPTTAL
+581 LAALFGTYGGEVAPKL

-609 DMIMSEFAGVMIKND
+609 DMIMSEFAGVMIKNN

>member
-69 SDEVIKQEMQAGFDL
+69 SDEVIKQEMQSGFDL

-97 TVKDELGAFK
+97 TVKEDFGSLK
-107 GNYEEFKG
+107 GNYN
-115 KYEEFKETVN
+115 EFKETVN
-125 LALQFIETE
+125 LALQVIETE

-196 DVNTINSEI
+196 DINTINSEI

-290 ITDLEGKMSAA
+290 INALEGKMSAA

-308 EGKITAIETQMVAV
+308 EGKITALETQMVAV

-336 TVALRKIGALET
+336 TAALGKIGALET
-348 SLADKEAALKLLIKA
+348 SLADKEDALKLLIEA
-363 NDAAA
+363 NKGAA
-368 AANKTAIED
+368 AANKTAIEG
-377 LEADIATL
+377 LVADIATL

-413 DNAINTLKADL
+413 DNAINALKANL
-424 EGQITTAKTALES
+424 EGQITTAKTALEG

-442 NGRLDALET
+442 NGRLDALE
-451 ADTQLGNRLT
+451 AKDTELEGKLT

-477 KWVPAFS
+477 KWVPAFT

-491 ATTDTGGAGAAAYTE
+491 ATKDVGGTTYAD

-516 CKDADIINKIV
+516 CNDADIINKIV
-527 APDSEYNVEVV
+527 AGSDYTVEAV
-538 FNRVTASRAIEAS
+538 FNRVAASRAIEAS
-551 PFGEPTVAEVVGTA
+551 PFGAVTVEAVPGVN
-565 NVLQITL
+565 NVLKITME
-572 VYDAGNLSD
+572 YTDLSG
-581 LYTAYGSGPTTAL
+581 LFGTYGSGPTTAL

-609 DMIMSEFAGVMIKND
+609 DMIMSEFAGVMIKNN

>member
-125 LALQFIETE
+125 LALQYIETE
-134 IDAINVKIADQDS
+134 IDAINVKITDQDS

-196 DVNTINSEI
+196 DINTINSEI

-220 AADDA
+220 AADMA
-225 LAGRLDDFQTLVTTM
+225 LTGRLDDFQTLVKTM
-240 QSTLLENIADYK
+240 QTTLLDKIDVYRN
-252 DELKNAF
+252 ELKDAF
-259 AEHKTAVQGELE
+259 AAHKTAVQGELE
-271 TLGTQLGGVVGN
+271 TLGTQLGVVVGN

-290 ITDLEGKMSAA
+290 ITDLEGRMSAA

-322 LTHTTDIANLKTNL
+322 LTHTTDIADLKTNL
-336 TVALRKIGALET
+336 TVALGKIGALET

-363 NDAAA
+363 NEDAA

-385 NTNLG
+385 NTNLAAQKT
-390 DQRTELEAA
+390 DLETA
-399 IAAAV
+399 IANAV
-404 ANKVEQSDI
+404 ADKVTTTALQS
-413 DNAINTLKADL
+413 AINALKADL
-424 EGQITTAKTALES
+424 EG

-442 NGRLDALET
+442 NGRLDALE
-451 ADTQLGNRLT
+451 AKDTELEGKLT

-477 KWVPAFS
+477 KWVPAFT

-491 ATTDTGGAGAAAYTE
+491 ATKDVGGTTYAD

-516 CKDADIINKIV
+516 CNDADIINKIV
-527 APDSEYNVEVV
+527 AGSDYTVEAV
-538 FNRVTASRAIEAS
+538 FNRVAASRAIEAS
-551 PFGEPTVAEVVGTA
+551 PFGAVTVEAVPGVD
-565 NVLQITL
+565 NVLKITL
-572 VYDAGNLSD
+572 AYTD
-581 LYTAYGSGPTTAL
+581 LAALFGTYGGEVAPKL

-609 DMIMSEFAGVMIKND
+609 DMIMSEFAGVMIKNN

>member
-69 SDEVIKQEMQAGFDL
+69 SDEVIKQEMQSGFDL

-92 SNALN
+92 GNALN

-157 TAEAAIADL
+157 TAEAAIVDL

-187 KAAINDLEN
+187 KAALNDLEN
-196 DVNTINSEI
+196 DINAINSEI
-205 SALETNYSNLEAAYK
+205 SSLETNYSNLEAAYK
-220 AADDA
+220 AADLA
-225 LAGRLDDFQTLVTTM
+225 LTGRLDDFQTLVETM
-240 QSTLLENIADYK
+240 QSTLLENITAYK
-252 DELKNAF
+252 TDLQNAF
-259 AEHKTAVQGELE
+259 AEHKTAVEGELDA
-271 TLGTQLGGVVGN
+271 LGTQLGTVVSD
-283 VTTLTGR
+283 VAALTGR
-290 ITDLEGKMSAA
+290 ITTLEGRMGTA

-308 EGKITAIETQMVAV
+308 EGKITVLEAQMATVIS
-322 LTHTTDIANLKTNL
+322 HTTDIAGLKTNL
-336 TVALRKIGALET
+336 TAALGKIGTLET
-348 SLADKEAALKLLIKA
+348 SLTDKEAALKLLIKD
-363 NDAAA
+363 NKDAA
-368 AANKTAIED
+368 AANKTAIEG

-385 NTNLG
+385 NTNLAAQKT
-390 DQRTELEAA
+390 DLETA
-399 IAAAV
+399 IANAV
-404 ANKVEQSDI
+404 ADKVTTTVLQSAI
-413 DNAINTLKADL
+413 DALKADL
-424 EGQITTAKTALES
+424 EGQITNAKTALEG

-442 NGRLDALET
+442 NGRLDALE
-451 ADTQLGNRLT
+451 AKDTELGNKLT

-491 ATTDTGGAGAAAYTE
+491 ATKDGGGTAYTD
-506 AKIEEQLYIT
+506 AKIVEQLYIT

-527 APDSEYNVEVV
+527 AGNGYTVEVV
-538 FNRVTASRAIEAS
+538 FNRVAASRAIEAS
-551 PFGEPTVAEVVGTA
+551 PFGAPTVAEVTGTA
-565 NVLQITL
+565 NVLKITL
-572 VYDAGNLSD
+572 LYKADNLAA
-581 LYTAYGSGPTTAL
+581 LFTTYGSASTATL

-609 DMIMSEFAGVMIKND
+609 DMIMSEFAGIMIKNN

>member
-39 SNESNIKAELAA
+39 SNESDIKAELAA

-69 SDEVIKQEMQAGFDL
+69 SDDVIKQEMQAGFDL

-92 SNALN
+92 GNALN
-97 TVKDELGAFK
+97 AVKDELGAFK

-196 DVNTINSEI
+196 DINTINSEI

-220 AADDA
+220 AADVA
-225 LAGRLDDFQTLVTTM
+225 LTGRLDDFQTLVTTM
-240 QSTLLENIADYK
+240 QSTLLENITAYK
-252 DELKNAF
+252 TELKNAF
-259 AEHKTAVQGELE
+259 DEHKAAVQDKLNDFGS
-271 TLGTQLGGVVGN
+271 QLGDVIAD
-283 VTTLTGR
+283 VTTLTGK
-290 ITDLEGKMSAA
+290 IAGLEGRMGTAESDIAA
-301 EGDIDVV
+301 L
-308 EGKITAIETQMVAV
+308 ETQMATV
-322 LTHTTDIANLKTNL
+322 LGYATDITSLRNDL
-336 TVALRKIGALET
+336 TIAVGRISALET
-348 SLADKEAALKLLIKA
+348 NLATKEAALQVLINA
-363 NDAAA
+363 NKDAA
-368 AANKTAIED
+368 AANKAEIET
-377 LEADIATL
+377 LKTEIATL
-385 NTNLG
+385 KTNLAE
-390 DQRTELEAA
+390 QKTELETA
-399 IAAAV
+399 IANAV

-413 DNAINTLKADL
+413 DSAINTLKTDL
-424 EGQITTAKTALES
+424 QGQID
-437 QITTI
+437 TI
-442 NGRLDALET
+442 NGTLT
-451 ADTQLGNRLT
+451 TLGNKDTELGNKLT

-491 ATTDTGGAGAAAYTE
+491 ATKDVGGTTYAD

-516 CKDADIINKIV
+516 CNAADIINKIV
-527 APDSEYNVEVV
+527 AGNGYTVEAV
-538 FNRVTASRAIEAS
+538 FNRVAASRAIEAS
-551 PFGEPTVAEVVGTA
+551 PFGAVTVEAVPGVD
-565 NVLQITL
+565 NVLKITL
-572 VYDAGNLSD
+572 AYTD
-581 LYTAYGSGPTTAL
+581 LAALFGTYGGEVAPKL

-609 DMIMSEFAGVMIKND
+609 DMIMSEFAGVMIKNN

>member
-134 IDAINVKIADQDS
+134 IDAINRKIADQDN

-157 TAEAAIADL
+157 TAERTIEEL

-172 AEGQLEELKN
+172 AEGQLAELIRDN
-182 SDTEN
+182 
-187 KAAINDLEN
+187 AANETAIGNLRNDI
-196 DVNTINSEI
+196 NTINSGI
-205 SALETNYSNLEAAYK
+205 SALETNYSNLDAAYK

-225 LAGRLDDFQTLVTTM
+225 LKGRLDGFQTLVETM
-240 QSTLLENIADYK
+240 QTTLLDNIDVYRN
-252 DELKNAF
+252 ELKDAF
-259 AEHKTAVQGELE
+259 AGHKTAVQGELE
-271 TLGTQLGGVVGN
+271 TLGTQLGVVVGN

-290 ITDLEGKMSAA
+290 ITDLEGRMSAA

-322 LTHTTDIANLKTNL
+322 LTHTTDIADLKTNL
-336 TVALRKIGALET
+336 TAALGRIGALET
-348 SLADKEAALKLLIKA
+348 SLTDKEDALKLLIKD
-363 NDAAA
+363 NKDAAA
-368 AANKTAIED
+368 ANETAIEGLD
-377 LEADIATL
+377 AEINTL
-385 NTNLG
+385 KANLNN
-390 DQRTELEAA
+390 QKTELETA
-399 IAAAV
+399 IATAV

-413 DNAINTLKADL
+413 DNAINTLKTELKGEITTVKNDL
-424 EGQITTAKTALES
+424 QGQITA
-437 QITTI
+437 I

-477 KWVPAFS
+477 KWVPAFT

-491 ATTDTGGAGAAAYTE
+491 ATKDAGGSTYTE

-516 CKDADIINKIV
+516 CNDADIINKIV
-527 APDSEYNVEVV
+527 AGNGYTVEAV
-538 FNRVTASRAIEAS
+538 FNRVATSRAIEATS
-551 PFGEPTVAEVVGTA
+551 PFGAVTVEAVLGVN
-565 NVLQITL
+565 NVLKITL
-572 VYDAGNLSD
+572 EYTEDLSA
-581 LYTAYGSGPTTAL
+581 LYTTYGTGPTPTL

-609 DMIMSEFAGVMIKND
+609 DMIMSEFAGVMIKNI

>member
-97 TVKDELGAFK
+97 TVKEDLGSLK
-107 GNYEEFKG
+107 GNYD
-115 KYEEFKETVN
+115 EFKETVN
-125 LALQFIETE
+125 LALQVIETE

-220 AADDA
+220 AADMA
-225 LAGRLDDFQTLVTTM
+225 LTGRLDDFQTLVTTM
-240 QSTLLENIADYK
+240 QSTLLENITAYK
-252 DELKNAF
+252 TELQNAF
-259 AEHKTAVQGELE
+259 ADHKTAVEGELDA
-271 TLGTQLGGVVGN
+271 LGTQLGTVVSDVAALTGKI
-283 VTTLTGR
+283 TTLEGR
-290 ITDLEGKMSAA
+290 VGTA
-301 EGDIDVV
+301 
-308 EGKITAIETQMVAV
+308 EGKITALEAQMATVIS
-322 LTHTTDIANLKTNL
+322 HTTDIADLKTNL
-336 TVALRKIGALET
+336 TAALGKIGALET

-363 NDAAA
+363 NEDAA
-368 AANKTAIED
+368 AANKTAIEG

-385 NTNLG
+385 NTNLAAQKT
-390 DQRTELEAA
+390 DLETA
-399 IAAAV
+399 IANAV
-404 ANKVEQSDI
+404 ADKVTTTALQSAI
-413 DNAINTLKADL
+413 DALKADL
-424 EGQITTAKTALES
+424 EG

-442 NGRLDALET
+442 NGRLDALE
-451 ADTQLGNRLT
+451 AKDTELEGKLT

-477 KWVPAFS
+477 KWVPAFT

-491 ATTDTGGAGAAAYTE
+491 ATKDVGGTTYAD

-516 CKDADIINKIV
+516 CNDADIINKIV
-527 APDSEYNVEVV
+527 AGNGYTVEAV
-538 FNRVTASRAIEAS
+538 FNRVATSRAIEATS
-551 PFGEPTVAEVVGTA
+551 PFGAVTVEAVSGVN
-565 NVLQITL
+565 NVLKITME
-572 VYDAGNLSD
+572 YTDLSG
-581 LYTAYGSGPTTAL
+581 LFGTYGSGSTPTL

-609 DMIMSEFAGVMIKND
+609 DMIMSEFAGVMIKNN

>member
-92 SNALN
+92 GNALN
-97 TVKDELGAFK
+97 AVKDELGAFK

-125 LALQFIETE
+125 LALQYIETE

-240 QSTLLENIADYK
+240 QSTLLENITAYK
-252 DELKNAF
+252 TELKNAF
-259 AEHKTAVQGELE
+259 DEHKAAVQDKLNDFGS
-271 TLGTQLGGVVGN
+271 QLGDVIAD
-283 VTTLTGR
+283 VTTLTGK
-290 ITDLEGKMSAA
+290 IAGLEGRMGTAESDIAA
-301 EGDIDVV
+301 L
-308 EGKITAIETQMVAV
+308 ETQMATV
-322 LTHTTDIANLKTNL
+322 LGYATDITSLRNDL
-336 TVALRKIGALET
+336 TIAVGRISALET
-348 SLADKEAALKLLIKA
+348 NLATKEAALQVLINA
-363 NDAAA
+363 NKDAA
-368 AANKTAIED
+368 AANKAEIET
-377 LEADIATL
+377 LKTEIATL
-385 NTNLG
+385 KTNLAE
-390 DQRTELEAA
+390 QKTELETA
-399 IAAAV
+399 IANAV

-413 DNAINTLKADL
+413 DSAINTLKTDL
-424 EGQITTAKTALES
+424 QGQID
-437 QITTI
+437 TI
-442 NGRLDALET
+442 NGTLT
-451 ADTQLGNRLT
+451 TLGNKDTELGNKLT
-461 TLEGKVANIE
+461 TLESKVTNIE

-491 ATTDTGGAGAAAYTE
+491 ATKDVGGTTYAD

-516 CKDADIINKIV
+516 CNDADIINKIV
-527 APDSEYNVEVV
+527 AGNGYAVEAV
-538 FNRVTASRAIEAS
+538 FNRVAASRAIEAS
-551 PFGEPTVAEVVGTA
+551 PFGAVTVEAVPGVD
-565 NVLQITL
+565 NVLKITL
-572 VYDAGNLSD
+572 AYTD
-581 LYTAYGSGPTTAL
+581 LAALFGIYGGEVAPKL

-609 DMIMSEFAGVMIKND
+609 DMIMSEFAGVMIKNN

>member
-97 TVKDELGAFK
+97 AVKDELGAFK

-259 AEHKTAVQGELE
+259 AAHKTAVQGELE

-290 ITDLEGKMSAA
+290 ITDLEGRMSAA

-322 LTHTTDIANLKTNL
+322 LTHTTDIADLKTNL
-336 TVALRKIGALET
+336 TVALGRIGALET
-348 SLADKEAALKLLIKA
+348 SLTDKEDALKLLIKD
-363 NDAAA
+363 NKDAAA
-368 AANKTAIED
+368 ANETAIEGLD
-377 LEADIATL
+377 AEINTL
-385 NTNLG
+385 KANLNN
-390 DQRTELEAA
+390 QKTELETA
-399 IAAAV
+399 IATAV

-413 DNAINTLKADL
+413 DNAINTLKTEL
-424 EGQITTAKTALES
+424 KGEITTVKNDLQG

-477 KWVPAFS
+477 KWVPEFS

-491 ATTDTGGAGAAAYTE
+491 ATKDVGSTAYTE

-516 CKDADIINKIV
+516 CNDADIINKIV
-527 APDSEYNVEVV
+527 AGNGYAVEAV
-538 FNRVTASRAIEAS
+538 FNRVAASRAIEAS
-551 PFGEPTVAEVVGTA
+551 PFGAVTVEAVSGVN
-565 NVLQITL
+565 NVLKITME
-572 VYDAGNLSD
+572 YTDLSG
-581 LYTAYGSGPTTAL
+581 LFGTYGSGSTPTL

-609 DMIMSEFAGVMIKND
+609 DMIMSEFAGVMIKNN